1 MRDALK
7 VWVETLLSEEA
18 RAAVVADGWPRPMV
32 DAGFSRHAKTWDV
45 DAIFAEVERERAE
58 ALAKRVAHI
67 WPALPGAGIT
77 PVLYATAAGVETQV
91 IKGSSRLQNF
101 TRFACAHAP
110 CCVAQFAANSPENL
124 WKEAD
129 ILVVSGSDETIEVVK
144 NLVSPGTRVV
154 GYGHRVSV
162 VILEEAAIP
171 DVHETA
177 QKIAQ
182 DVVLWRQ
189 QGCFSVRALFW
200 VGSVVG
206 AQTLAGVLAEK
217 IAEVEKEFGVD
228 QIDASEAARRAQ
240 AKGVAEL
247 KGRVWGAGIGW
258 TTIASGS
265 FRGDAPG
272 LQSVG
277 IYVSGGLEDALSK
290 VELAPRNRQGAAL
303 LARDEKD
310 WAAQIS
316 ASGFTRICG
325 LGELQTPPADWPH
338 DGMPNSVV
346 YTL

>member
-7 VWVETLLSEEA
+7 NWVEKLLSEEA

-45 DAIFAEVERERAE
+45 DAIFAEVERERPE
-58 ALAKRVAHI
+58 AVAKRVAHI

-77 PVLYATAAGVETQV
+77 PVLYAAAAGVETQV

-110 CCVAQFAANSPENL
+110 CCVAQFTANSPENL

-129 ILVVSGSDETIEVVK
+129 ILVVSGSDETIEDVK
-144 NLVSPGTRVV
+144 NLVSPSTRVV

-162 VILEEAAIP
+162 VILEEAAIL
-171 DVHETA
+171 DAHDAA

-200 VGSVVG
+200 VGSVAG
-206 AQTLAGVLAEK
+206 AQTFAGVLAEK
-217 IAEVEKEFGVD
+217 IADVEKEFGAV
-228 QIDASEAARRAQ
+228 QIDASSAAKRAQ

-258 TTIASGS
+258 TTIASGR

-277 IYVSGGLEDALSK
+277 IYVAGTLDEALSR
-290 VELAPRNRQGAAL
+290 VELASRNRQGVAL
-303 LARDEKD
+303 LASDEKE
-310 WAAQIS
+310 WAAQIL
-316 ASGFTRICG
+316 ASGFTRVCG
-325 LGELQTPPADWPH
+325 PGELQTPPADWPH
-338 DGMPNSVV
+338 DGLPNSIV
-346 YTL
+346 YRL